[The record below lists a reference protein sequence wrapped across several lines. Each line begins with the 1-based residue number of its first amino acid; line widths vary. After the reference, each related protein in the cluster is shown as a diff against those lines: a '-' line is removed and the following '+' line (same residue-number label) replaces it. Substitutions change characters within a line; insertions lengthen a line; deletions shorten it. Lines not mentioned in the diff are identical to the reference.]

1 MSFVKEKTND
11 KMLKMKAAATTQASA
26 TECRALWSHLPN
38 FQGFS
43 GASLNPQNAG
53 PQRNPL
59 PATPNCPFPWQLS
72 SGDFSRGNLRV
83 ETPSHE
89 APGRLEPRDVEGA
102 LTHLT
107 LSAIHGSP
115 WERQQTQG
123 QGRNT
128 ESTLPALCFLLSLPL
143 LHVNAPDKV
152 LF

>member
-1 MSFVKEKTND
+1 
-11 KMLKMKAAATTQASA
+11 MLKMKTAATTQASA

-59 PATPNCPFPWQLS
+59 LATTNCPFPQQLS
-72 SGDFSRGNLRV
+72 SGDFSRGNLNV
-83 ETPSHE
+83 ETPSRE
-89 APGRLEPRDVEGA
+89 TLGRLEPRDAEGA

-107 LSAIHGSP
+107 LPTIHGSP

-128 ESTLPALCFLLSLPL
+128 ESAPPALYFLLTLPL
-143 LHVNAPDKV
+143 LHVNAPDKI